1 MAKLRLSGLNAVQR
15 QSLVISLTAFFTGLL
30 VIALI
35 SVLVLITAR
44 GGAYFWPKPIYS
56 VTLDSEADS
65 ASTSEFTPT
74 SYSEIDP
81 VNATHQVLSTE
92 AGLQSVTLLANVFDD
107 EAKLVVRLKY
117 TDALNPYGAQLL
129 VDRERIKHIELAKN
143 SAEIKLNDGRQIMAV
158 PENVVTP
165 EGVNIPL
172 AKLPQIME
180 SVALISDEIT
190 KLNKQFLAP
199 IHESLSRF
207 DNRDVAEDAPAR
219 EKLIAQ
225 FNLHQQRVRTLET
238 QRDQY
243 KLAVSF
249 ADGQPFSIPIFTI
262 QSVDFV
268 SRLTGFEKWQVVIG
282 EVFVF
287 LTESPKQANTSGG
300 VFPALFGTVLMV
312 FIMTIIVTPFGVMA
326 AIYLS
331 EYAPNTALTTIIR
344 VSVSNMAGVPSIVYG
359 VFGLGFF
366 VYTLGG
372 SIDSF
377 FFSDALPAPTMGSPG
392 IFWAALTM
400 AILTL
405 PVVIVATEE
414 GLRRVPEGLKAGSYA
429 LGATKIETIVRT
441 ILPIASPGIMTGVI
455 LAIARAAGEVAP
467 LMLVGAVKFA
477 PALPI
482 DSEFPFLHLDRQFMH
497 LGVLIYD
504 SAFHSQTDAKSAS
517 MMFAACLLLLVVVFV
532 LNILA
537 VLLRTRLRKR
547 YLKG

>member
-15 QSLVISLTAFFTGLL
+15 QSLVISLTAFFTGILL
-30 VIALI
+30 IALI

-56 VTLDSEADS
+56 VALTPLS
-65 ASTSEFTPT
+65 ASEPASVSTPT
-74 SYSEIDP
+74 SPSDLATNQIVSEET
-81 VNATHQVLSTE
+81 AS
-92 AGLQSVTLLANVFDD
+92 QSVTFLANVSDD
-107 EAKLVVRLKY
+107 EAKSEVRLKY
-117 TDALNPYGAQLL
+117 ADALNPYGAQLL
-129 VDRERIKHIELAKN
+129 VERERITRIELAKN

-165 EGVNIPL
+165 EGTNIPL

-207 DNRDVAEDAPAR
+207 DNRDVATDAPAR
-219 EKLIAQ
+219 EKLVAQ
-225 FNLHQQRVRTLET
+225 FNEYQQQVRSLET

-268 SRLTGFEKWQVVIG
+268 SRLTGFEKWQVAIG

-372 SIDSF
+372 SIDSL
-377 FFSDALPAPTMGSPG
+377 FFSDTLPAPTMGSPG

-482 DSEFPFLHLDRQFMH
+482 DGEFPFLHLDRQFMH

-547 YLKG
+547 YLEG